1 MVCIPGSQQILKLT
15 IFVGYE
21 YDLDEESNHL
31 VMTNKKMYV
40 ILNAD
45 VFTQMHEDII
55 PRAPFLIK
63 WKVQENSFSED
74 FPDEIECTW
83 HSLHKFV
90 KIVDEPLSPPVTR
103 NVDAIVIN
111 AIAKNYFSTQMIQSY
126 LLSC

>member
-1 MVCIPGSQQILKLT
+1 MDIVCRPGSQQILKLT

-21 YDLDEESNHL
+21 YDLDEESNDL
-31 VMTNKKMYV
+31 VMTNKKTYV

-55 PRAPFLIK
+55 PRAPFVIK

-83 HSLHKFV
+83 HSLHKSSFAR
-90 KIVDEPLSPPVTR
+90 ELTLSHS
-103 NVDAIVIN
+103 AFEAGIN
-111 AIAKNYFSTQMIQSY
+111 DTSMYRLETSRRARFS
-126 LLSC
+126 